1 MIKPKRPRG
10 PSPAPQPRSA
20 PQTPLGKVFMWFVVL
35 TCAAVLAMLIWY
47 ARGVL
52 GQVRLA
58 GDDAAASTRLLIGL
72 FVVMTFGGFVAA
84 AFWAAL
90 KKALGRER

>member
-1 MIKPKRPRG
+1 
-10 PSPAPQPRSA
+10 
-20 PQTPLGKVFMWFVVL
+20 MWFVVL

-47 ARGVL
+47 ARGIL
-52 GQVRLA
+52 GQMRLV
-58 GDDAAASTRLLIGL
+58 GDNAAASKRLLIAL

-90 KKALGRER
+90 KKTLGCEGKR